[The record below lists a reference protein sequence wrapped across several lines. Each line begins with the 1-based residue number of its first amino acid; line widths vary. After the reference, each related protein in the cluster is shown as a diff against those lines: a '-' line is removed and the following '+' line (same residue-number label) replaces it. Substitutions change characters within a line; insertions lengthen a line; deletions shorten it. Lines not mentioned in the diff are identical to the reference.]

1 MPLDS
6 VETLREIN
14 DYLRRALIGLR
25 PERRHCSTVTPR
37 DFSAILNQ
45 LLRAAG
51 LRDHGEPSAELEKEL
66 LEYRR
71 NLERLKQLLPDLQG
85 RLLAEKARLESARSQ
100 LTSAE
105 VWARASKTTL

>member
-1 MPLDS
+1 MPSDP

-14 DYLRRALIGLR
+14 DYLRRTLIALR
-25 PERRHCSTVTPR
+25 PERRHCSTVTPQ
-37 DFSAILNQ
+37 DFNAILNQ
-45 LLRAAG
+45 VLRAAG
-51 LRDHGEPSAELEKEL
+51 LRDHCEFSAEFEEEL

-100 LTSAE
+100 LTSAG
-105 VWARASKTTL
+105 VWAQASKTTL